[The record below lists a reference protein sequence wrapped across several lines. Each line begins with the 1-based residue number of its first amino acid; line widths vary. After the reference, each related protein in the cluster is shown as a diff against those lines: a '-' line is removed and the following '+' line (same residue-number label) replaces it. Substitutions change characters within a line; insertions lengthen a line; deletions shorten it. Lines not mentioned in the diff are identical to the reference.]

1 MLSWWCT
8 EASGELPVHKK
19 GCEKC
24 TEEPVQLMQLLVSRY
39 SLNSSHQAHE
49 HSCLGRHVLLRQ
61 LWGFLGYL
69 PQCLDHI
76 TPPASPEKLSLPQRL
91 QTLNDSKVTKPSSHM
106 TNSNAH
112 QTLLGPAGPNSSLP
126 VALLPTSSLGV
137 LVNPTPGPSSPL
149 CRVSF
154 CNRALWLQC
163 CCCA

>member
-24 TEEPVQLMQLLVSRY
+24 KGELVQLMQLLVSRY
-39 SLNSSHQAHE
+39 TLNSSHQSHE
-49 HSCLGRHVLLRQ
+49 HSWMGRHVLLGQ

-69 PQCLDHI
+69 SQCLDHI
-76 TPPASPEKLSLPQRL
+76 TQPASSEKLSLSQRL
-91 QTLNDSKVTKPSSHM
+91 QTLNDSNVTNPSSHR

-137 LVNPTPGPSSPL
+137 LVNPAPGP
-149 CRVSF
+149 
-154 CNRALWLQC
+154 
-163 CCCA
+163 